1 MRTIE
6 LRDVSASAP
15 HLRELIG
22 ELDAYLDTL
31 YPPEEVFRVDLD
43 APTSEQV
50 SFVVAYAD
58 GAPVGC
64 GAIKP
69 LHDDSVELKRFFV
82 RPAYRKLGLAR
93 SILDYL
99 EAAALARD
107 CHLVKLEAGRPQV
120 EAMRF
125 YVKNGYYEIERFGE
139 YADCPASV
147 CMEKSLR

>member
-6 LRDVSASAP
+6 LRDVSANAP
-15 HLRELIG
+15 HLRELVG

-58 GAPVGC
+58 GVAVGC

-69 LHDDSVELKRFFV
+69 LHLDSVELKRFYV
-82 RPAYRKLGLAR
+82 RPAYRNVGLAKK
-93 SILDYL
+93 ILDYL
-99 EAAALARD
+99 EAAALARG
-107 CHLVKLEAGRPQV
+107 CKILKLEAGLPQV
-120 EAMRF
+120 AAMKF
-125 YVKNGYYEIERFGE
+125 YAKNGYYEIERFGE
-139 YADCPASV
+139 YADCPSSV
-147 CMEKSLR
+147 CMEKILR